1 MIEKPI
7 KYYSL
12 EFADVDIFEKY
23 MHVTPKEVNMD
34 VSKMEALLNI
44 ANENFSS
51 SFGYIGDRKN
61 KNSIEP
67 VSAAFLIEKAVNLK
81 AIAVV
86 TYSTISE
93 KMVEIEKSF
102 ISNIPGLNIQVP
114 IETFE
119 DLDSAVKWIETTV
132 SHNETG

>member
-86 TYSTISE
+86 TYSTITE
-93 KMVEIEKSF
+93 KMVEIEKNF
-102 ISNIPGLNIQVP
+102 GLNIPGLNIQVP

-132 SHNETG
+132 SQN